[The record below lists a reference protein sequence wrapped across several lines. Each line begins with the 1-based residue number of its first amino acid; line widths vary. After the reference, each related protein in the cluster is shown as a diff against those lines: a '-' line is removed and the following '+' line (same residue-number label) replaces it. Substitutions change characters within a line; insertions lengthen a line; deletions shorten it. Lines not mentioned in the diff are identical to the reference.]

1 MATMEQIVTSWPAA
15 SDLWGKKVS
24 QAGGYTRYE
33 PWTVNPVGGHWW
45 EVNPLLAARNQGAV
59 AKSMARVQ
67 RINELLAKRKELIDL
82 RNSLSPNDFI
92 GRWLIDQEMAK
103 LSRAKAEI
111 TPTGVKVTTPMLRTK
126 DVERLT
132 RALGTP
138 GYEQLARRF
147 RRQIPQ
153 IPAWM
158 RPFIDVTMAPA
169 STGFTMPRLG
179 GLGQRLKRRV
189 TELPES
195 EYTTATEPRVMGGF
209 ALRPLS
215 AQAAPASDQL
225 AQMQQYLGWTQAGQ
239 PRDITTYLERMAEL
253 PKWWS
258 QYRQKAQ
265 KLFPTA
271 GLPIEPEWLST
282 RR

>member
-1 MATMEQIVTSWPAA
+1 MATMEQAIKNWPAA

-67 RINELLAKRKELIDL
+67 RMNELLAKRKELIDL

-179 GLGQRLKRRV
+179 GLGQRLKRRA
-189 TELPES
+189 TKLPES
-195 EYTTATEPRVMGGF
+195 EYTTATEPRVMGGY

-215 AQAAPASDQL
+215 AQAEPTTAQL
-225 AQMQQYLGWTQAGQ
+225 AQMQHYLGWTQAGQ
-239 PRDITTYLERMAEL
+239 PRDITTYLERMAEM
-253 PKWWS
+253 PKWWERY
-258 QYRQKAQ
+258 QRQAQ
-265 KLFPTA
+265 KLFPT
-271 GLPIEPEWLST
+271 GSLPQTQWLSA